1 MVETGLTLI
10 YVHECDRVGSL
21 IVIHSM
27 NAETEHLSPAE
38 VAPVERRSE
47 WLAGGR
53 MILDAA
59 GLIVDLDEAFAA
71 WLGVDRH
78 SVLGLPFAEWS
89 REVFP
94 EVAGPLAEMLDGGE
108 TFQSRRFSEGLHW
121 YELEVVRHGGGVVVR
136 LNSALPPRNEIEES
150 SWDEHHWSQESQREM
165 LSRLVAA
172 EAQLQK
178 LGDHWPGVIFS
189 QRADFSFQFVSARIE
204 DLTGYSVQDWKRD
217 PQLFWNVVHD
227 GDARELQARIQGAA
241 RGRTSL
247 TSTYRIRH
255 ARTGRIAYILEHRQV
270 TVTRS
275 GLVLGYE
282 GAWLDVTRQ
291 TIAENRLSSAAWK
304 ETLAVVTMGLAHDF
318 SNIMAGILSLS
329 ESFQMQFRKD
339 DPAQEGLKLIQR
351 NSVLANQLVQR
362 IIKLHHGKAG
372 EKRYH
377 DFNQVVGEI
386 LELIQKITPRR
397 IQVRLELH
405 PTTAPVY
412 LDPVEFQQ
420 VFINLALNA
429 IDAMPNSGTLTFQTS
444 IHEVAPALAHLHGKF
459 PRLPCVCLSVQDTGS
474 GIPERYRNAIFDP
487 FFTTKAMNKGSGLG
501 LYNSQLF
508 CEKHHGAI
516 SVESEE
522 NRGTTFRVWLPQA
535 DFHEDE
541 AERVM
546 SRVHRQTLLLVGM
559 PGEVLDRAASF
570 LREQQFYVV
579 TARARE
585 EVGEIASSA
594 EYQLSAVVIQ
604 TTLSAEER
612 GLILRDLQNLKPPV
626 KVLLQLVGCHEDE
639 ISYSAI
645 QEVAGVLPSNVPP
658 RAMMAALRKA
668 LE

>member
-1 MVETGLTLI
+1 
-10 YVHECDRVGSL
+10 
-21 IVIHSM
+21 M
-27 NAETEHLSPAE
+27 NVTAESFSAGE
-38 VAPVERRSE
+38 VAPGEGRSE
-47 WLAGGR
+47 WLSGGR
-53 MILDAA
+53 MILDSRGA
-59 GLIVDLDEAFAA
+59 IVELDEALAS
-71 WLGVDRH
+71 WLGVERD
-78 SVLGLPFAEWS
+78 SFPGVPFVEWV
-89 REVFP
+89 REAFP
-94 EVAGPLAEMLDGGE
+94 ELAGPLLEMLAVGE
-108 TFQSRRFSEGLHW
+108 TFQTRRFAEGTRW
-121 YELEVVRHGGGVVVR
+121 YELEVVQHGGSAVVR

-150 SWDEHHWSQESQREM
+150 AWNEHHWSQESQREM

-189 QRADFSFQFVSARIE
+189 QRVDFSFQFISARIE
-204 DLTGYSVQDWKRD
+204 ELTGHSVQDWRRD
-217 PQLFWNVVHD
+217 PGLFWNVVHD

-241 RGRTSL
+241 RSRTSL

-255 ARTGRIAYILEHRQV
+255 ARTGRIAYILEHRLA
-270 TVTRS
+270 TVTRG

-339 DPAQEGLKLIQR
+339 DPAQEGLRLIQR

-397 IQVRLELH
+397 IQVRMELH
-405 PTTAPVY
+405 STTAPVY
-412 LDPVEFQQ
+412 LDSVEFQQ

-429 IDAMPNSGTLTFQTS
+429 IDAMPNSGSLTFRTS
-444 IHEVAPALAHLHGKF
+444 VHEVMPGMVPGVGHLHGKF
-459 PRLPCVCLSVQDTGS
+459 PRLPCVCLSVEDTGS

-501 LYNSQLF
+501 LYNTQLF

-522 NRGTTFRVWLPQA
+522 QRGTTFRVWLPQA

-541 AERVM
+541 TERAHL
-546 SRVHRQTLLLVGM
+546 RIHRQTLLLVGT
-559 PGEVLDRAASF
+559 PGETLERTASF

-604 TTLSAEER
+604 TTVMAEDR
-612 GLILRDLQNLKPPV
+612 GMILRDLRNLKPPV

-639 ISYSAI
+639 LAYSAI

-658 RAMMAALRKA
+658 RAMVAALRKA